1 VPINTT
7 YDFFIWFTQKKP
19 GDKVVFKVDRITE
32 NKDGPQTFSL
42 NITVLLEELTEID

>member
-1 VPINTT
+1 M
-7 YDFFIWFTQKKP
+7 P
-19 GDKVVFKVDRITE
+19 GDKVTLKVERTTE